1 MADILE
7 LAAQYRVS
15 GIACRNRLF
24 ELRHMLQREDF
35 SMLDEF
41 ELRREITLL
50 TAMSRDCIATSNYL
64 KLYFERRE
72 RIERIRKQEA
82 GA

>member
-24 ELRHMLQREDF
+24 ELRHMLHREDF